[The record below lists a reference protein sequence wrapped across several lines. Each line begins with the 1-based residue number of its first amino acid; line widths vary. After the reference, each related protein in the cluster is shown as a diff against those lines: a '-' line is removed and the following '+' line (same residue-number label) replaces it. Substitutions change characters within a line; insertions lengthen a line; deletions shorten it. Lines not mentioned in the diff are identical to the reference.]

1 VSVLVCGV
9 DECRLDPGHDGAHVV
24 WAGFKY
30 ATPRDLSRKTGGGRV
45 AKIAAAIDRPGM
57 PWQCEVWDVALERDA
72 FGRLV
77 YEIVIVTVPR
87 QSGKTTLYGPVQI
100 DRCIM
105 MPGIKTF
112 YTAQTGKDAR
122 SRFND
127 WIKLL
132 VASPLDAI
140 ARYRFS
146 AGDEGILFPNGSA
159 LKIFAPVVGALHGET
174 PPLVGL
180 DEIWE
185 LDLEL
190 GHAIVEGAVIP
201 AQITLDGQR
210 QLWLFSTFGTD
221 ESEFLWEYVEMGR
234 ESVLV
239 PGSHPSVAYFE
250 ASLAEGA
257 DPYDPRAIAAF
268 HPAVGYTQTVAGLLK
283 TAGKVSR
290 ATWLRAF
297 CNIRTGTDEPLFSIE
312 HVAALNEQ
320 PADRPRLRDVAV
332 SYALGDNGTHGL
344 VMASWLDV
352 DGRPVSRVLHSAPG
366 SVWMHDFIVDLVRT
380 WRPAVVG
387 AEEGGPARRITDK
400 LKLTLGA
407 DALTTIAGRDYAT
420 ACMAWL
426 DTIETNTLKHDG
438 SRAIEGGLQHLVL
451 KNYGDGLKVFDRTA
465 STGSIAGPEAAAL
478 GAWLSDHT
486 ERVPDGYEIRI

>member
-1 VSVLVCGV
+1 MSVLVCGV
-9 DECRLDPGHDGAHVV
+9 DECKLDPGHDGDHVQ

-57 PWQCEVWDVALERDA
+57 PWQREVWDVALERDA
-72 FGRLV
+72 FGRIV

-190 GHAIVEGAVIP
+190 GHAIVEGAIIP

-234 ESVLV
+234 ESVRV

-250 ASLAEGA
+250 ASLADGA

-297 CNIRTGTDEPLFSIE
+297 CNIRTGVDEPLFSIE
-312 HVAALNEQ
+312 HVAALAEQ
-320 PADRPRLRDVAV
+320 PAKQPRLRDLAI
-332 SYALGDNGTHGL
+332 SWALGDSGTHG
-344 VMASWLDV
+344 VVSASWQDA
-352 DGRPVSRVLHSAPG
+352 DGRPVTRVLHSAPG
-366 SVWMHDFIVDLVRT
+366 SIWMPDFIIEVART
-380 WRPAVVG
+380 WKPKALG
-387 AEEGGPARRITDK
+387 AAASGPKRITDK
-400 LKLTLGA
+400 VRLALGDDAVTTL
-407 DALTTIAGRDYAT
+407 AGPDFAT
-420 ACMAWL
+420 ACDTWL
-426 DTIETNTLKHDG
+426 DRVETNLFKHDG
-438 SRAIEGGLQHLVL
+438 THAITDGTQHLVV
-451 KNYGDGLKVFDRTA
+451 KSTNDGPKVFDRTA
-465 STGSIAGPEAAAL
+465 SSGSIAGPESSAV
-478 GAWLSDHT
+478 GQWLAEHT
-486 ERVPDGYEIRI
+486 ETIPDGYEIHI